1 MNYKTNVQPA
11 PKLNKLTKADIILDL
26 VMSLNR
32 GDSGGVYDR
41 VKFAIKQYEAL
52 VEHGIIEEEKTNA

>member
-11 PKLNKLTKADIILDL
+11 PKLHKLTKADIILDL

-41 VKFAIKQYEAL
+41 VKFAIRQYEAL
-52 VEHGIIEEEKTNA
+52 VEHGILKEEKADA